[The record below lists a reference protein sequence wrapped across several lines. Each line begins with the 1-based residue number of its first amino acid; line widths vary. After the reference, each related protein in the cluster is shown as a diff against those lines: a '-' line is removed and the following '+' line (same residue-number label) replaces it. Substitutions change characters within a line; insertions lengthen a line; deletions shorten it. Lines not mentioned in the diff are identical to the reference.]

1 LCSFASVAWC
11 GSTKG
16 DIRYLPLSIGF
27 DAVSPPAR
35 VLCYDRPK
43 QLQRSAYLI
52 AHDCVAWRVGSIR
65 SARQP
70 MGIGKVEPF
79 NSLSFNSISIY
90 PPSLGLSRRS
100 TLGRLEGQ
108 VLEMGKL
115 LFASIGSRCW
125 RHADGTSQDSRCV
138 SKSERSASTWAGKDA
153 GTQAIRALG
162 KMKILLIMG
171 GYGRSLRSPCCSVAK
186 SDDRKPPEAR
196 QFVTLKQLTRAS

>member
-1 LCSFASVAWC
+1 LTSRRLVLLASVAWC

-27 DAVSPPAR
+27 DVVSPSAP
-35 VLCYDRPK
+35 VLCYDRLK

-90 PPSLGLSRRS
+90 PPSLGLSPRS
-100 TLGRLEGQ
+100 ILGRLEGR

-115 LFASIGSRCW
+115 LFAPIGSRCW
-125 RHADGTSQDSRCV
+125 RYAYGISQDSRCV
-138 SKSERSASTWAGKDA
+138 SKSERSASTWTGKDA
-153 GTQAIRALG
+153 GTQTIRALG
-162 KMKILLIMG
+162 KMKNLLI
-171 GYGRSLRSPCCSVAK
+171 LRRIWTQSEVAVLLSGEK
-186 SDDRKPPEAR
+186 
-196 QFVTLKQLTRAS
+196 